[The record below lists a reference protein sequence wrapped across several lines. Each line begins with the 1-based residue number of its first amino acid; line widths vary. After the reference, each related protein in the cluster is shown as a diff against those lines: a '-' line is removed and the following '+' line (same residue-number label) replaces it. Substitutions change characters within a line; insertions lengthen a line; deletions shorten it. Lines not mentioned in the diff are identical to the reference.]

1 MAPIDLTAL
10 DGGTFTYEGTSLN
23 LDAVTAV
30 STAVSGAWLDGEQGF
45 VQLFSGPLDHCA
57 GTIESVLSGRVEE
70 TYTRRDGVLAV
81 GTFTQYD
88 QHDFRVIAHCSFAYL
103 AGRTL
108 GVWGYNDTSPAAIAE
123 YFDTIAVHET
133 ASGVAVAPANGGR
146 WDFQKAASDLV
157 HTVPDVAIHS
167 LQAIEEPPPA
177 ALLRGRR
184 TRAGSLLRSDRVD
197 PKLFLTTNQVKLQAV
212 PLAPRHVDR
221 TTRLLAAIETLSYTP
236 GPAS

>member
-1 MAPIDLTAL
+1 MTAIDLTAL
-10 DGGTFTYEGTSLN
+10 DGGTFTYDGESLD
-23 LDAVTAV
+23 LDAATAV

-45 VQLFSGPLDHCA
+45 LQVFSGPLDHCA
-57 GTIESVLSGRVEE
+57 GTIQAVLSGRVEE

-88 QHDFRVIAHCSFAYL
+88 QRDFRVVAHCSFAYL

-133 ASGVAVAPANGGR
+133 ASGVSVAPANGGR
-146 WDFQKAASDLV
+146 WTFQRAASDLV

-167 LQAIEEPPPA
+167 LQPVEEPPPA
-177 ALLRGRR
+177 ALLRGMR

-197 PKLFLTTNQVKLQAV
+197 PKLFLTNDQVRLQAV
-212 PLAPRHVDR
+212 PLAPHHVEGTAR
-221 TTRLLAAIETLSYTP
+221 RLAAIEALTYTP